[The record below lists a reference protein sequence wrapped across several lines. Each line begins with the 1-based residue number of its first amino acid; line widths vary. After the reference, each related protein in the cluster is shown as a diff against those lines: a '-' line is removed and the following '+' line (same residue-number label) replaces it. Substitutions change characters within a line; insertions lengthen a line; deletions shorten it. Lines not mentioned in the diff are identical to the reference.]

1 MSSTLLDII
10 GSFFLFGIMMLTVAR
25 VQSNL
30 NEAVY
35 ENSFSIITQR
45 NATDLARQIEFDFT
59 KIGYKAGTVKV
70 LSADTNGIRFRSD
83 IRDNSVMD
91 TVQYTVGT
99 KSEASETLNPND
111 FPLKRKD
118 RLGEIKQL
126 YGLSQLRFRFYDNK
140 NSQITT
146 PITHVDSL
154 KKIYSIDVAFTVEG
168 REPGAAGDTTYY
180 AVSWRKLIYPRNLSY

>member
-70 LSADTNGIRFRSD
+70 LSADTNKIRFRSV
-83 IRDNSVMD
+83 ILDNGVMD
-91 TVQYTVGT
+91 TVQYTLGT
-99 KSEASETLNPND
+99 VSEASATLNPND
-111 FPLKRKD
+111 FPLKRRD
-118 RLGEIKQL
+118 RLGEIVQL
-126 YGLSQLRFRFYDNK
+126 YGLTELRFRFYDNK

-146 PITHVDSL
+146 PITHIDSL